1 MPRSGW
7 RKPESDRRLP
17 DLVSVG
23 LLMKVFPAEV
33 VDAVIAECGRTEQRR
48 RSLPARS
55 MAYFAMGMA
64 LHSEGSY
71 EDVLALISDGIA
83 WAHREE
89 GSARLANKAAISH
102 ARDRLG
108 SEPMALLFDRVAEPL
123 AEQDTPGCWL
133 AGRRLVA
140 IDGTCLDLADTPAN
154 DSHFGRPGVMKGE
167 RSAFPQARV
176 VALAECGTHAMFEAV
191 IGPYT
196 TSENALSGDLLPRLT
211 PGMLCLADRGFYS
224 FTAWHN
230 ARATGADLLWRV
242 KDNLKLEPVED
253 LFDGSWLAEVF
264 DSVADRRRQHPL
276 QVRVIE
282 YTIQDGREPKGPYRL
297 LTTILDPAQAPAA
310 ELAAAYAQRW
320 EIETAFDE
328 LKTHQRGPRAV
339 LRSKSPDL
347 VTQEIWGHLCC
358 HYAIRTL
365 MLHAADHAGRDPD
378 RVSFVAAL
386 RISRRSIAQQG
397 AFSPSRA

>member
-33 VDAVIAECGRTEQRR
+33 VDAVIAECGRTELRR

-83 WAHREE
+83 WAHRQEHS
-89 GSARLANKAAISH
+89 GRLANKAAISH

-108 SEPMALLFDRVAEPL
+108 PEPMAKLFERVARPL
-123 AEQDTPGCWL
+123 ATEDTPGCWL

-154 DSHFGRPGVMKGE
+154 DRHFGRPGVNKGE

-176 VALAECGTHAMFEAV
+176 VALAECGTHAMFDAV
-191 IGPYT
+191 IGPYS
-196 TSENALSGDLLPRLT
+196 TSESALSADLLDRLA
-211 PGMLCLADRGFYS
+211 PGMLCLADRGFYG
-224 FTAWHN
+224 FTAWQH
-230 ARATGADLLWRV
+230 AAATGADLLWRV
-242 KDNLKLEPVED
+242 KDNLRLEVVTD
-253 LFDGSWLAEVF
+253 LPDGSWLADVF
-264 DSVADRRRQHPL
+264 DSIADRRRQRP
-276 QVRVIE
+276 VRVRVVE
-282 YTIQDGREPKGPYRL
+282 YTVADGREPTGPYRL
-297 LTTILDPAQAPAA
+297 LTTILDQEAAPAA
-310 ELAAAYAQRW
+310 ELAGAYAQRW

-328 LKTHQRGPRAV
+328 LKTHQRGPRQV

-365 MLHAADHAGRDPD
+365 MSETAEHAGHDPD

-397 AFSPSRA
+397 AFSP

>member
-1 MPRSGW
+1 
-7 RKPESDRRLP
+7 LP

-23 LLMKVFPAEV
+23 LLMRVFPAEV
-33 VDAVIAECGRTEQRR
+33 VDAVIAECGRTERRR

-83 WAHREE
+83 WAHRQE
-89 GSARLANKAAISH
+89 GAGRLANKAAISH

-108 SEPMALLFDRVAEPL
+108 PEPMALLFERVARPL
-123 AEQDTPGCWL
+123 AAEETPGCWL

-140 IDGTCLDLADTPAN
+140 VDGTCLDLPDTPAN

-196 TSENALSGDLLPRLT
+196 TSENALSTELLGRLA

-224 FTAWHN
+224 FTAWRD
-230 ARATGADLLWRV
+230 AEATGADLLWRV
-242 KDNLKLEPVED
+242 KDNLKLDAVED
-253 LFDGSWLAEVF
+253 LPDGSWLAEVF

-276 QVRVIE
+276 RVRVIE
-282 YTIQDGREPKGPYRL
+282 YSIEDGREPSGPYRL
-297 LTTILDPAQAPAA
+297 LTTILDHREAPAA

-365 MLHAADHAGRDPD
+365 MFDAAEHAGHDPD

-397 AFSPSRA
+397 AFSP